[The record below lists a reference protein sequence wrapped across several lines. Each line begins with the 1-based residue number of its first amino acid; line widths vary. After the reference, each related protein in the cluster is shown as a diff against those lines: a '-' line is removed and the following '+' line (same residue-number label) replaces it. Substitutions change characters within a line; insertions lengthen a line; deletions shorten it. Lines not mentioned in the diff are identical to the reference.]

1 MMDKL
6 KIPARIQVC
15 IIDNLE
21 PGKEGRY
28 PDWSAASAGKV
39 QIHIQAPEGENS
51 GTNGK
56 TQGSGGTLVPERA
69 PNENND

>member
-6 KIPARIQVC
+6 KIPARMQVC
-15 IIDNLE
+15 FIDNLE
-21 PGKEGRY
+21 PDEQGCY
-28 PDWSAASAGKV
+28 PDWSATSAGKCKYKFKHRREKTV
-39 QIHIQAPEGENS
+39 EQME
-51 GTNGK
+51 K